1 MLSTVMLSEALAVG
15 AEFPARSVAVPD
27 AMETVRAPLPVRL
40 SSVIVRLSVP
50 VPETD
55 LLPAAA
61 VPVAEMVTLSPT
73 SVTLSAPV

>member
-1 MLSTVMLSEALAVG
+1 MLSEALAVG
-15 AEFPARSVAVPD
+15 AEFPAESVAVPD
-27 AMETVRAPLPVRL
+27 EMETVRAPLPVRL
-40 SSVIVRLSVP
+40 SSVIVRLPVP

-61 VPVAEMVTLSPT
+61 VQVAEKVTLSPT